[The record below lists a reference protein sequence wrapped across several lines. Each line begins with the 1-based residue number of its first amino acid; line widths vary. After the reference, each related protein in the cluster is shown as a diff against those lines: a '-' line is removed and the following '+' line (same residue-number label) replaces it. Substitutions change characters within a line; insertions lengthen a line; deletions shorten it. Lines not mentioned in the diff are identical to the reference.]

1 MPLVFDLEA
10 ARNLGVAVVAGLA
23 VGVER
28 EWSGHAA
35 GPSAR
40 FAGARTFLLLGLVGG
55 IAGWLVAGGEDA
67 LGVLTLGAGLAL
79 TVSAYVMAA
88 RRGPAD
94 VEGTTEV
101 AAVAVLTLGA
111 ASGLGFPLLTSGA
124 TSVVVLA
131 LAEKTRIHQWARS
144 IGERELGAA
153 LQFAVLALVILPLLP
168 PGPYGPM
175 DTIRPRALWTLV
187 LLLSGLNFAGYV
199 ARRAVGPT
207 AGYGLTGLLGGV
219 VSSTAVTLAF
229 ATQSRRQTS
238 LSAALAGGVVASG
251 SVMTPRVLL
260 VTAALRPDLAAAA
273 LPYCIPVLLLSVAIV
288 GWTVWRQ
295 TRQARQEG
303 ETPDPGSPL
312 GLKAAIRMALLFQV
326 VLTAVPLVQQMWGSG
341 GVMLTAVL
349 LGVADIDALTV
360 SMAALAASATMVP
373 LAARAIVAGIAAATV
388 LKLILALALGSN
400 PFRRRSTPGL
410 AALAATAC
418 LGLWLA
424 LR

>member
-1 MPLVFDLEA
+1 MPLVFDLES

-23 VGVER
+23 VGIER
-28 EWSGHAA
+28 EWSGHAS

-55 IAGWLVAGGEDA
+55 IAGWLVAGGEEV
-67 LGVLTLGAGLAL
+67 LGALTLGAGLAL

-88 RRGPAD
+88 RRGAAD

-131 LAEKTRIHQWARS
+131 LVEKTRIHQWARS

-168 PGPYGPM
+168 SGPYGPLE
-175 DTIRPRALWTLV
+175 TIRPRALWMLV
-187 LLLSGLNFAGYV
+187 LLLSGLNFAGYI

-219 VSSTAVTLAF
+219 ISSTAVTLAF
-229 ATQSRRQTS
+229 ATQSRRHAQMG
-238 LSAALAGGVVASG
+238 AALAWGAVASG

-260 VTAALRPDLAAAA
+260 VTAALRPELAIAA
-273 LPYCIPVLLLSVAIV
+273 LPYCAPVLLLSLSIV
-288 GWTVWRQ
+288 GWTLWRQ
-295 TRQARQEG
+295 TRHPRADG
-303 ETPDPGSPL
+303 EAAESGSPL
-312 GLKAAIRMALLFQV
+312 GLKSAIRMALLFQS
-326 VLTAVPLVQQMWGSG
+326 VLTAVPLIQQLWGSG
-341 GVMLTAVL
+341 GVMVSGVL

-373 LAARAIVAGIAAATV
+373 LAAGAIMAGIAAATV
-388 LKLILALALGSN
+388 LKLILALVLGSN
-400 PFRRRSTPGL
+400 AFRRSSAPGL
-410 AALAATAC
+410 AALASAAG

>member
-1 MPLVFDLEA
+1 MSLIFDLA
-10 ARNLGVAVVAGLA
+10 SARNLGVAVVAGLA
-23 VGVER
+23 VGIER
-28 EWSGHAA
+28 EWSGHAS

-55 IAGWLVAGGEDA
+55 IAGWLVAGGAESLGILA
-67 LGVLTLGAGLAL
+67 LGGGLAL

-88 RRGPAD
+88 RRASPD

-101 AAVAVLTLGA
+101 AALAVLTLGA
-111 ASGLGFPLLTSGA
+111 ASGLGFPLLTSSA
-124 TSVVVLA
+124 ASVVVLA
-131 LAEKTRIHQWARS
+131 LVEKTRIHQWARS

-168 PGPYGPM
+168 SGPYGPM
-175 DTIRPRALWTLV
+175 DTIRPRALWILV

-199 ARRAVGPT
+199 ARRAVGPA

-229 ATQSRRQTS
+229 ATQSRRQAP
-238 LSAALAGGVVASG
+238 LSSALAWGVVASG

-260 VTAALRPDLAAAA
+260 VTAALRPELAAAA
-273 LPYCIPVLLLSVAIV
+273 LPFCIPILALSLGVV
-288 GWTVWRQ
+288 GWTLWRH
-295 TRQARQEG
+295 TRSTQHPG
-303 ETPDPGSPL
+303 ETTESGSPL
-312 GLKAAIRMALLFQV
+312 GLRSAIRMALLFQV
-326 VLTAVPLVQQMWGSG
+326 VLTAVPLIQQAWGSG
-341 GVMLTAVL
+341 GVMVTGIL

-373 LAARAIVAGIAAATV
+373 LAAGAMVAGVVAATV
-388 LKLILALALGSN
+388 FKLILALVLGSN
-400 PFRRRSTPGL
+400 AFRRRSAPGL
-410 AALAATAC
+410 VALASAAG

-424 LR
+424 IR